1 MSDEEA
7 EDNASE
13 EEQEVKEIPRP
24 GDEPRRLK
32 VKLDHLGKVVKTGGR
47 QRYRYARTYTVV
59 YDGNGTE
66 A

>member
-24 GDEPRRLK
+24 GPW
-32 VKLDHLGKVVKTGGR
+32 GR
-47 QRYRYARTYTVV
+47 AAEAQSEARPS
-59 YDGNGTE
+59 G
-66 A
+66 